1 MDTIFFNGCIRTL
14 DDSEKVAEAVG
25 IENGRIV
32 FVGTDKEAEAFSC
45 KKRIDLKGRLMLPG
59 FVDTHMH
66 MLHYAFV
73 ERSVKLFDCTS
84 VEEMLAA
91 AKKRLE
97 ESKGQKP
104 EPGSTAEAGMRSI
117 LISHAIRTRMSW
129 MRSQR
134 KSPSLWCV
142 SAGMWLCATA
152 AVWSF

>member
-97 ESKGQKP
+97 ESKGQKLTWLYCRGWNEEHFDKP
-104 EPGSTAEAGMRSI
+104 RYPHKDELDALSTEIPLS
-117 LISHAIRTRMSW
+117 LIHI
-129 MRSQR
+129 
-134 KSPSLWCV
+134 
-142 SAGMWLCATA
+142 
-152 AVWSF
+152 

>member
-84 VEEMLAA
+84 VRKCLPQQKKDWRR
-91 AKKRLE
+91 AKV
-97 ESKGQKP
+97 
-104 EPGSTAEAGMRSI
+104 RS
-117 LISHAIRTRMSW
+117 
-129 MRSQR
+129 
-134 KSPSLWCV
+134 
-142 SAGMWLCATA
+142 
-152 AVWSF
+152 

>member
-1 MDTIFFNGCIRTL
+1 VDTIFFNGCIRTL
-14 DDSEKVAEAVG
+14 DNSEKVAEAVG

-97 ESKGQKP
+97 ESKGQKLTWLYCR
-104 EPGSTAEAGMRSI
+104 GWRSI
-117 LISHAIRTRMSW
+117 LISRAIRIRMSW
-129 MRSQR
+129 MHSQR

-152 AVWSF
+152 VVWSF

>member
-14 DDSEKVAEAVG
+14 DNSEKVAEAVG

-73 ERSVKLFDCTS
+73 ERSVKLFDCKS

-97 ESKGQKP
+97 ESKGQKLTWLYCRGWN
-104 EPGSTAEAGMRSI
+104 EEH
-117 LISHAIRTRMSW
+117 LISRAIRIRMSW
-129 MRSQR
+129 MHSQR

-152 AVWSF
+152 VVWSF

>member
-1 MDTIFFNGCIRTL
+1 M
-14 DDSEKVAEAVG
+14 G

-91 AKKRLE
+91 AKKTGGEQRSEADLALLQRLE
-97 ESKGQKP
+97 
-104 EPGSTAEAGMRSI
+104 
-117 LISHAIRTRMSW
+117 
-129 MRSQR
+129 
-134 KSPSLWCV
+134 
-142 SAGMWLCATA
+142 
-152 AVWSF
+152 

>member
-91 AKKRLE
+91 AKKDWRRAKVR
-97 ESKGQKP
+97 SW
-104 EPGSTAEAGMRSI
+104 PGSTAEAGMRSI
-117 LISHAIRTRMSW
+117 LISHAIRIRMSW

>member
-97 ESKGQKP
+97 ESKGQKLTWLYCR
-104 EPGSTAEAGMRSI
+104 GKATFVTHNFSNR
-117 LISHAIRTRMSW
+117 ISFLNIIDTIFKPRII
-129 MRSQR
+129 
-134 KSPSLWCV
+134 
-142 SAGMWLCATA
+142 
-152 AVWSF
+152 

>member
-97 ESKGQKP
+97 ESKGQKLTWL
-104 EPGSTAEAGMRSI
+104 SAEAGMRNI
-117 LISHAIRTRMSW
+117 LISHAIRIRMSW

>member
-14 DDSEKVAEAVG
+14 DNSEKMWQRLWESK
-25 IENGRIV
+25 NGRIV
-32 FVGTDKEAEAFSC
+32 FCGETEKKRKLFPA

-91 AKKRLE
+91 AKKDWRRV
-97 ESKGQKP
+97 KV
-104 EPGSTAEAGMRSI
+104 
-117 LISHAIRTRMSW
+117 IS
-129 MRSQR
+129 
-134 KSPSLWCV
+134 
-142 SAGMWLCATA
+142 
-152 AVWSF
+152 